1 MQFGS
6 CGNLL
11 FGGCAMVDS
20 HVSGSIR
27 IKFTPPVNDIT
38 HFQLFYE
45 SGLVGDDEDLVTP
58 QFLRLP
64 FHRARVDEVPGKVS
78 TGTLNLATGEVS
90 DLEIFAR
97 YSATALFAL
106 VSVNM
111 PFPPTPLSFPGPYG
125 SAWAKF
131 EQRPDGKLDFT
142 FYGTA
147 FIPLG
152 KGAGV
157 PLIFVGP
164 SSQHS
169 RVPAAGLMMHPHLR
183 LSTKAPDP
191 VGDDISGDVPFNTVQ
206 EFTLSAQDSDLGQL
220 FDLNVPELGG
230 PAEARSHLHGRWQ
243 IQFGAKTGN
252 STVAIA
258 VVALPP
264 GGVLAPA
271 KDSPI
276 TKAFPAPLFAGPQGF
291 NEYLRFPLRTYP
303 VGMPVILDDP
313 FDLSIGVIDLKTGR
327 LLNDLLHR
335 AFVSQDLMF
344 ALSRLEPRTPQSS
357 FFFRGPA
364 MLTKDA
370 AGQLAFSFQGIAHNP
385 YPPGFNF
392 PRPDMAMAF
401 VVGPDSALDTGL
413 RFHAIQSKGCSN
425 TIMDTSAR
433 NLRSSR
439 GEEFSYRCIIPSEP
453 ASRKAVFEYENHTQ
467 QGKFTMHSLAW
478 MDFRRSG
485 TPRAE
490 SEKCDTVT
498 FCGYGIW
505 SKDGIDV
512 PVQADVQVSTSSETP
527 YVGIRVSS
535 GDISDVNTEPR
546 NEPGPVL

>member
-1 MQFGS
+1 MATDSVTRYQRAEGPLWPTKDLEQFVRQSQESSSPTGLPEGSVATRQAEETSADANEGSLRWEQPELPLQLPQDLEQVLPLSKQASYFGDIITPLDCHDPKEMQFGS

-58 QFLRLP
+58 QFLKLP
-64 FHRARVDEVPGKVS
+64 FHQARVDEVPGKVS

-97 YSATALFAL
+97 YSATALFSL

-164 SSQHS
+164 SSQHA

-183 LSTKAPDP
+183 LSTKARDP
-191 VGDDISGDVPFNTVQ
+191 MGEDISADVPFNTVQ
-206 EFTLSAQDSDLGQL
+206 EFTLNAQDSALGQL
-220 FDLNVPELGG
+220 FNLNVPELGG
-230 PAEARSHLHGRWQ
+230 PAEAQSHLLGRWQ
-243 IQFGAKTGN
+243 IQFGAKTRN
-252 STVAIA
+252 STVSVA
-258 VVALPP
+258 VLALPP

-291 NEYLRFPLRTYP
+291 NEHLRFPLRTYP
-303 VGMPVILDDP
+303 MGPPAIIDDP
-313 FDLSIGVIDLKTGR
+313 FDICHGGD
-327 LLNDLLHR
+327 
-335 AFVSQDLMF
+335 
-344 ALSRLEPRTPQSS
+344 
-357 FFFRGPA
+357 
-364 MLTKDA
+364 
-370 AGQLAFSFQGIAHNP
+370 
-385 YPPGFNF
+385 
-392 PRPDMAMAF
+392 
-401 VVGPDSALDTGL
+401 
-413 RFHAIQSKGCSN
+413 
-425 TIMDTSAR
+425 
-433 NLRSSR
+433 RS
-439 GEEFSYRCIIPSEP
+439 EDWKI
-453 ASRKAVFEYENHTQ
+453 
-467 QGKFTMHSLAW
+467 
-478 MDFRRSG
+478 
-485 TPRAE
+485 
-490 SEKCDTVT
+490 
-498 FCGYGIW
+498 
-505 SKDGIDV
+505 
-512 PVQADVQVSTSSETP
+512 
-527 YVGIRVSS
+527 
-535 GDISDVNTEPR
+535 TE
-546 NEPGPVL
+546 